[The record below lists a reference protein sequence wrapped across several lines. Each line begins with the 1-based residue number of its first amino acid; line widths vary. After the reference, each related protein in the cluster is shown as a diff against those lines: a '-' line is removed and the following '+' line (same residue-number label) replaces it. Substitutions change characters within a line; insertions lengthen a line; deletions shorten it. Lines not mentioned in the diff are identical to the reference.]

1 MKAIAFDFDGT
12 LIDSMGM
19 WRELGK
25 NYLERQGIE
34 YTPAIARDIT
44 TMSLSMSA
52 QYFKD
57 KFNFKASVEEIYN
70 EMGQILLEGYSK
82 TLELKDNVYEILD
95 YYKKKNYPLI
105 LATATNENLVQP
117 ALDRYNLNKYFEW
130 IQTCDNSGYQKSD
143 VRFYHKIAQRLDLP
157 IENIIFY
164 DDAPYALK
172 SAKEAGLYTVGVQD
186 KYNQVVWEEVVKHSD
201 ETIQSFAEHILK

>member
-25 NYLERQGIE
+25 NYLEKQGIE
-34 YTPAIARDIT
+34 YTPQIAKDIT

-52 QYFKD
+52 QYFKE
-57 KFNFKASVEEIYN
+57 KFNFEESVDEIYD
-70 EMGQILLEGYSK
+70 EMGQILFEGYSK

-95 YYKKKNYPLI
+95 FYQEKGYPI
-105 LATATNENLVQP
+105 VLATATNEKLVQP
-117 ALDRYNLNKYFEW
+117 ALDRYDLNKYFEW
-130 IQTCDNSGYQKSD
+130 VQTCDNSGFQKSD
-143 VRFYHKIAQRLDLP
+143 LRFYHKITNRLDLP
-157 IENIIFY
+157 VDKIIFY

-172 SAKEAGLYTVGVQD
+172 AAKESGFYTVGVSD
-186 KYNQVVWEEVVKHSD
+186 KHNQNVWKQVVENSD
-201 ETIQSFAEHILK
+201 ETIQSFKDHLEK